1 MATIAN
7 KRPAATASPRRNRE
21 RSRTSWSAWLWIAP
35 SVILLLVFFIYPLI
49 DTIILSLE
57 KTDVLGDVTGFVGFK
72 NYQTVFT
79 DPTMLDVLKNNL
91 IWLILAT
98 ILTVGLGLII
108 AVLVDRVK
116 IEALVKSML
125 FIPMAISAVAAG
137 IIWRFVYIYEPK
149 GQTQIGL
156 LNAFT
161 EFIKINPQAWVQNPT
176 FSTYA
181 LIVVYVWIWTG
192 FCMVILSAA
201 LKGVPDEIIE
211 AAKMDGAGRLVMFW
225 RITVPSIAP
234 TLGVVITTMII
245 NILKIFDIV
254 YLMTGGNYGTNVV
267 AMAFYQ
273 KDFLDLQ
280 EGIGSALAVL
290 LTVVI
295 LPVMVINIQR
305 MRAQEK
311 IR

>member
-7 KRPAATASPRRNRE
+7 KRTAAPAPPRKSRE
-21 RSRTSWSAWLWIAP
+21 RTSWSAWLWIAP
-35 SVILLLVFFIYPLI
+35 SVILLVIFFIYPLI
-49 DTIILSLE
+49 DTLILSFE
-57 KTDVLGDVTGFVGFK
+57 KTDELGDVIGFVGLN
-72 NYQTVFT
+72 NYQVIFT

-98 ILTVGLGLII
+98 LLTVGLGLII

-116 IEALVKSML
+116 IEAMVKSML

-156 LNAFT
+156 LNAFAGL
-161 EFIKINPQAWVQNPT
+161 FKINPQAWIENPT

-201 LKGVPDEIIE
+201 LKGVPEEIIE

-234 TLGVVITTMII
+234 TLGVVITTMLI

-280 EGIGSALAVL
+280 EGIGSALAIL
-290 LTVVI
+290 LTVLI

-305 MRAQEK
+305 MRAQER